1 MFHRRHLIA
10 LGLAGLLAACGAPD
24 PNPLSRA
31 ARGEM
36 QLADIVVTAEGAG
49 FESGAAR
56 RYTSR
61 IAPDLDAALSRE
73 FADRLDRGGEWR
85 MLVEVSRLNLA
96 GGTSTALGRDQSRL
110 SGAVR
115 VIDPA
120 GSLRASYTIQVLAGE
135 AAESRTGTLVGA
147 VANSAGGYY
156 RELLAQ
162 FARDARTQML
172 GGDLPGQRLVR
183 RISN

>member
-10 LGLAGLLAACGAPD
+10 LGFAGLLAACGTPD

-31 ARGEM
+31 ARGEL

-56 RYTSR
+56 DYTSR

-73 FADRLDRGGEWR
+73 FADRLDRGGQWR
-85 MLVEVSRLNLA
+85 MLVEISRINLA
-96 GGTSTALGRDQSRL
+96 GGTATARGRDQSRL

-115 VIDPA
+115 VIDPTGA
-120 GSLRASYTIQVLAGE
+120 LRGSYTVQVLAGE
-135 AAESRTGTLVGA
+135 AAETRTGALVGA
-147 VANSAGGYY
+147 VTNSAGGYY
-156 RELLAQ
+156 RDLLAA
-162 FARDARTQML
+162 FARDTREQVL

-183 RISN
+183 RMSN

>member
-1 MFHRRHLIA
+1 MPNRRHLIA

-31 ARGEM
+31 ARSELQFAGIE
-36 QLADIVVTAEGAG
+36 VTAMGAG

-56 RYTSR
+56 DYTSR
-61 IAPDLDAALSRE
+61 IAPDLEAALKRE
-73 FADRLDRGGEWR
+73 FADRLGRGGQWR

-115 VIDPA
+115 VLDPSGA
-120 GSLRASYTIQVLAGE
+120 LRASYTIQVLAGE

-156 RELLAQ
+156 RELLTA
-162 FARDARTQML
+162 FARDARTQVL
-172 GGDLPGQRLVR
+172 GADLPGQRLAR
-183 RISN
+183 RIAN

>member
-1 MFHRRHLIA
+1 MFNRRHLIA
-10 LGLAGLLAACGAPD
+10 FGLAGLLAACGTPD

-56 RYTSR
+56 DYTSR

-73 FADRLDRGGEWR
+73 FADRLGRGGKWK
-85 MLVEVSRLNLA
+85 MMVEVSRLNLA

-115 VIDPA
+115 VVDPA
-120 GSLRASYTIQVLAGE
+120 GTLRASYTIQVLAGE

-156 RELLAQ
+156 RELIAG
-162 FARDARTQML
+162 FARDARVQVL
-172 GGDLPGQRLVR
+172 GADLPGQRLAR

>member
-1 MFHRRHLIA
+1 MLDRRTLIA
-10 LGLAGLLAACGAPD
+10 LGLAGLLAACGTPD

-36 QLADIVVTAEGAG
+36 QLADIEVTAQGAG

-56 RYTSR
+56 DYASR

-73 FADRLDRGGEWR
+73 FADRLERGGQWR

-96 GGTSTALGRDQSRL
+96 GGTATALGRDQSRL

-120 GSLRASYTIQVLAGE
+120 GALRASYTIQVLAGE
-135 AAESRTGTLVGA
+135 AAESRTGTLLGA
-147 VANSAGGYY
+147 VANSARGYY
-156 RELLAQ
+156 RELVAG
-162 FARDARTQML
+162 FARDARAQVL
-172 GGDLPGQRLVR
+172 GADLPGQRMVR